1 MIVSDEAR
9 AGPSLRASGNW
20 LVWGVVATIAIVVI
34 AAAASAAA
42 DLFPRMDTRIAEML
56 ALAIAFVVANVAYQ
70 LHLGRRYALLNV
82 YSGIFFSE
90 FVVGTLVATARG
102 DVLNK
107 HHLSTD
113 SVATGLG
120 VALAGYVI
128 LLIGY
133 HLPSLAPV
141 IRPRPRPVADANT
154 DAMPD
159 FPVRYRI
166 ILFAMLVVTLAL
178 GFIQLALRVQH
189 AGGFAA
195 YLAVAY
201 TLRYGTYADTDA
213 ANAWAVL
220 ASLMA
225 SGALPCAALLYVA
238 WMRGRLS
245 GLEKWLILL
254 LTVVLLARQAST
266 AFRAVV
272 VFTLISAFAVYDCER
287 RVGWKKLAIGA
298 ALIMLALVG
307 VNYVHVLLHTL
318 TGFGTTTSFSD
329 ASEELMAPHAY
340 LETLTTII
348 DARSRIDPLNGE
360 GMLTSILYFV
370 PRAVWTSKV
379 PSDAYGTGLVQS
391 WAGLTTTY
399 QMAVTNVGEL
409 VVHFGAAGLVAML
422 PWGFIYRWLD
432 DRWWTGLE
440 WRIVLVCISVPRVF
454 PDQGMGLSAFMIS
467 VTSVAGFIIPLLIA
481 RRIAGLPTNTPSAA

>member
-1 MIVSDEAR
+1 M
-9 AGPSLRASGNW
+9 
-20 LVWGVVATIAIVVI
+20 T
-34 AAAASAAA
+34 AAVLLTAAVAASATA
-42 DLFPRMDTRIAEML
+42 DLFPRMDIRIAEML
-56 ALAIAFVVANVAYQ
+56 LLAIVLVVSNVAYQ

-113 SVATGLG
+113 AVTTGLG
-120 VALAGYVI
+120 IALGGYVI

-133 HLPSLAPV
+133 HLPSLIPWA
-141 IRPRPRPVADANT
+141 RPRRSSVDARPTTAT
-154 DAMPD
+154 D
-159 FPVRYRI
+159 FPLRYRVV
-166 ILFAMLVVTLAL
+166 LFLMLALTIGL
-178 GFIQLALRVQH
+178 GFIQLAIRVQH

-213 ANAWAVL
+213 SNAWAVL

-225 SGALPCAALLYVA
+225 AGALPSAALLYVA

-245 GLEKWLILL
+245 GIEKWLIAL

-272 VFTLISAFAVYDCER
+272 VFTLISAFAVYDSER
-287 RVGWKKLAIGA
+287 RVGWRKLAVGGV
-298 ALIMLALVG
+298 LIVVALVG

-318 TGFGTTTSFSD
+318 TGVGTTTSFSD

-340 LETLTTII
+340 LETLTTLV
-348 DARSRIDPLNGE
+348 DARARLDPLRGE

-370 PRAVWTSKV
+370 PRAIWTSKV
-379 PSDAYGTGLVQS
+379 PSDNYGTGLVQG

-409 VVHFGAAGLVAML
+409 FVHFGSIGLVAML
-422 PWGFIYRWLD
+422 AWGLIYRWLD
-432 DRWWTGLE
+432 DRWWHGME
-440 WRIVLVCISVPRVF
+440 WRIVLLCISVPRVF

-467 VTSVAGFIIPLLIA
+467 LTSVAGFIIPLIIA
-481 RRIAGLPTNTPSAA
+481 KRLAGLPAQTPAPE